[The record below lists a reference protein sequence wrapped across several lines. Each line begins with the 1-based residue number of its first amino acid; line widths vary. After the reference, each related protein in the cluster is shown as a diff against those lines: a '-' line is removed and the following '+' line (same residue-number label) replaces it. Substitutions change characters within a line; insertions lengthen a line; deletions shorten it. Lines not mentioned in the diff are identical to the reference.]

1 MPLKSTESGEEPHLN
16 LTPMIDVVFLLII
29 FFMVGTQFAQRE
41 RQFDIQ
47 LPTVSDAQPLT
58 SRPDDLIINVLK
70 DGTIIF
76 QGQAISIE
84 ELEKHLRAAQKNY
97 PDQAAIIRGD
107 ASGRY
112 QSIMDVLAACHRAKI
127 VHISLANRVEGEDE

>member
-1 MPLKSTESGEEPHLN
+1 MPLKSMESVEEPHLN

-29 FFMVGTQFAQRE
+29 FFMVGTQFSQRE

-58 SRPDDLIINVLK
+58 SRPDDLIVNVLK

-76 QGQAISIE
+76 NRKVVTVE
-84 ELEKHLRAAQKNY
+84 ELERQLRAARENY
-97 PDQAAIIRGD
+97 PDQSVIIRGD
-107 ASGRY
+107 ASGQY
-112 QSIMDVLAACHRAKI
+112 QF
-127 VHISLANRVEGEDE
+127 